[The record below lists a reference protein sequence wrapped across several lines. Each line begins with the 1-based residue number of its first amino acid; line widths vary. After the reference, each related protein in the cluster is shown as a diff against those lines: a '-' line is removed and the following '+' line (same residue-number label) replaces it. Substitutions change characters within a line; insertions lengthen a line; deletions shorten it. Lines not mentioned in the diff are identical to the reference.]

1 MSESTLAEDE
11 QELQHLVAELQ
22 EHYHRSVPV
31 DNVVQFCV
39 NFFYNKLQQQQQQ
52 LDSDTESTL
61 SSLPPMSTYNL
72 QDRRVSVS
80 AESMT
85 PRNNNNHGSRA
96 YITSKKPK
104 TREQCERI
112 RASVADHFLFRDLDE
127 EQYRD
132 VIDAMVEKRANKDE
146 HVIEQGA
153 VGDYFYIVEQGHL
166 DCYIQGRKITH
177 YGAGGSFGELA
188 LMYNAPRAATIVATT
203 HDTVLWALDR
213 ITFRTILMENTSRR
227 RRLYESFLRDM
238 PLLRSLEPYERHKI
252 ADALESVSFQDGD
265 KVLVQGDVGDR
276 FYMIEE
282 GEALVY
288 QDNKKINRLGRAAY
302 FGGKQNIHSSMF
314 ISHYVVY
321 RVGVVE

>member
-11 QELQHLVAELQ
+11 QELQHLIAELQ
-22 EHYHRSVPV
+22 EQYHRSVPV
-31 DNVVQFCV
+31 DNVVQYCV
-39 NFFYNKLQQQQQQ
+39 NFFYNKLQQQQH
-52 LDSDTESTL
+52 DSDTESTL

-85 PRNNNNHGSRA
+85 PSRA
-96 YITSKKPK
+96 AAFMPFSSSNKKPK

-132 VIDAMVEKRANKDE
+132 VIDAMVEKRASKDE
-146 HVIEQGA
+146 RVIEQGA

-166 DCYIQGRKITH
+166 DCYIQDRKITH
-177 YGAGGSFGELA
+177 YTAGGSFGELA

-227 RRLYESFLRDM
+227 RKLYESFLRDM

-302 FGGKQNIHSSMF
+302 FGGKMSSTYTHFSTLKWM
-314 ISHYVVY
+314 YV
-321 RVGVVE
+321 

>member
-11 QELQHLVAELQ
+11 QELQHLIAELQ
-22 EHYHRSVPV
+22 EQYHRSVPV

-52 LDSDTESTL
+52 QHDSDTESTL

-85 PRNNNNHGSRA
+85 PSRA
-96 YITSKKPK
+96 FMPFSSNKKPK

-146 HVIEQGA
+146 RVIEQGA

-166 DCYIQGRKITH
+166 DCYIQDRKITH
-177 YGAGGSFGELA
+177 YTAGGSFGELA

-302 FGGKQNIHSSMF
+302 FGGT
-314 ISHYVVY
+314 
-321 RVGVVE
+321 